1 MRVSRHNGRSGAHGT
16 YNPKHNDREFELEKA
31 EELKR
36 EYTKNNLYWNC
47 IDREIIRHEELGE
60 NNISFTDVEKGFYD
74 LVYKDYV
81 DGQNERNIKAGHR
94 ERCRT
99 TDDLRA
105 TGKTCPEETIYQIGD
120 MNMHAD
126 PDVLASITT
135 EFFDE
140 INRRYGDHVHT
151 LDWALHLDENTP
163 HIHERHVFDVT
174 NRYGER
180 QPKQEQALKEM
191 GFELPDTSK
200 KEGKYNNRKMSYDA
214 ECRKLLVDIC
224 KEHGLMIEEVPIYG
238 GKKYMEK
245 QEFIA
250 GQISEKLDNLRN
262 ENSKLIIDN
271 SLLTE
276 QKAGLE
282 NDIGKLDDEKT
293 KKELELDDVE
303 SFISDIT
310 AVAYHKA
317 CEDMIDEV
325 TENVRKESDK
335 EITKLKNEINGST
348 DLKTKVLGGF
358 AVEQLTKLQRRFTG
372 IKSRVVESVKRT
384 FSSESK
390 KNQLLRKIENELRPS
405 IIENI
410 KRKKEAI
417 NSKKERSL
425 DVPSKK
431 RSHDRC

>member
-1 MRVSRHNGRSGAHGT
+1 
-16 YNPKHNDREFELEKA
+16 
-31 EELKR
+31 
-36 EYTKNNLYWNC
+36 
-47 IDREIIRHEELGE
+47 
-60 NNISFTDVEKGFYD
+60 
-74 LVYKDYV
+74 
-81 DGQNERNIKAGHR
+81 
-94 ERCRT
+94 
-99 TDDLRA
+99 
-105 TGKTCPEETIYQIGD
+105 
-120 MNMHAD
+120 
-126 PDVLASITT
+126 
-135 EFFDE
+135 
-140 INRRYGDHVHT
+140 
-151 LDWALHLDENTP
+151 
-163 HIHERHVFDVT
+163 
-174 NRYGER
+174 
-180 QPKQEQALKEM
+180 
-191 GFELPDTSK
+191 
-200 KEGKYNNRKMSYDA
+200 
-214 ECRKLLVDIC
+214 
-224 KEHGLMIEEVPIYG
+224 
-238 GKKYMEK
+238 MEK

-276 QKAGLE
+276 RKAGLE